1 MKFPS
6 FSTINVQYA
15 TYLSFNIYRN
25 SDNSLI
31 GTLTRNYK
39 PLNYRFLYDLSFAS
53 GKELLVSTT
62 PSLCSDVFLAQDCLN
77 SSDSGDSY

>member
-15 TYLSFNIYRN
+15 TYLSFNVYRN
-25 SDNSLI
+25 SDNSLL
-31 GTLTRNYK
+31 GYLTRNNKY
-39 PLNYRFLYDLSFAS
+39 LYDLTFAP
-53 GKELLVSTT
+53 GKELLISTT
-62 PSLCSDVFLAQDCLN
+62 PSLCSDVFLAKDCLN

>member
-25 SDNSLI
+25 SDSSLL
-31 GTLTRNYK
+31 GTLTRNSKYVYN
-39 PLNYRFLYDLSFAS
+39 LTFAT
-53 GKELLVSTT
+53 GKELLISTT
-62 PSLCSDVFLAQDCLN
+62 PSLCADVFLAKDCLN